1 MRVLVTGAAGFIGS
15 HVVDALAE
23 AGHEV
28 VALDRAVGDHEG
40 SRPPGVEAIEADA
53 RDLDAMRAAVMS
65 IDAVSHQAA
74 MVGLGVDFADAPG
87 FVSHNDLGTAVLL
100 RALHD
105 RSFTGP
111 ITLAG
116 SMVVYGEGRYR
127 CGVHGLVRV
136 DPRRPEDLAAGRYE
150 PPCPRC
156 GDALEPEPVPE
167 DAQFDP
173 RNVYAA
179 TKVHQEHLSA
189 AYAREH
195 GSHVAALRY
204 HNVYGPRM
212 PRDTPYAGVASM
224 FRSALERGEAPAV
237 YEDGRQRRNFVHVTD
252 VAAANVLAIESRA
265 NGAFNVASPHAH
277 TVGEMAEALADAF
290 GGGSLRPRVV
300 GGGRLGDVRHVFAS
314 PEKAERELG
323 FRARV
328 GFREGM
334 ASFATAPLRRK
345 MAVSVESI
353 AVGPAGASSESRR
366 VNDPIRALPRK

>member
-1 MRVLVTGAAGFIGS
+1 MRILVTGAAGFIGS
-15 HVVDALAE
+15 HVVDALLA

-28 VALDRAVGDHEG
+28 VALDRAPRDHDAW
-40 SRPPGVEAIEADA
+40 RRPGVVGIEADT
-53 RDLDAMRAAVMS
+53 RDLDAMRAASTS

-74 MVGLGVDFADAPG
+74 MVGLGMDFADAPG

-111 ITLAG
+111 IALAS

-127 CGVHGLVRV
+127 CRAHGLVRA
-136 DPRRPEDLAAGRYE
+136 DPRRPEDLATGRYE

-156 GDALEPEPVPE
+156 GEALEPQPVPE
-167 DAQFDP
+167 DARFDP

-195 GSHVAALRY
+195 GSRVAALRY

-224 FRSALERGEAPAV
+224 FRSALERGEAPEV
-237 YEDGRQRRNFVHVTD
+237 YEDGKQWRNFVHAGD
-252 VAAANVLAIESRA
+252 VAAANVLAIEA
-265 NGAFNVASPHAH
+265 GADGAFNIASPHAH

-290 GGGSLRPRVV
+290 GGGSLRPRIV

-314 PEKAERELG
+314 PEKAERVLG

-334 ASFATAPLRRK
+334 ASFATAPLRGA
-345 MAVSVESI
+345 MAE
-353 AVGPAGASSESRR
+353 
-366 VNDPIRALPRK
+366 